1 MPLFRICSGLFR
13 IWLGFV
19 FYFLSIGFN
28 QARAAEANE
37 LFSSYNPALVQIKTV
52 NIESGQKSSI
62 GTGFFINAEGRIVT
76 NYHVISNFIQSPELY
91 RLEFLDN
98 QKQTFPVQVLNI
110 DVINDLAIL
119 EADKDSNIHFN
130 LALQPPKKGEDIF
143 ALGNPHDLGMI
154 VVPGTYNG
162 IKINSFYDRIH
173 FTGSINPGM
182 SGGPTVD
189 ELGNVVGINVATA
202 GNQIGFLVPVEKLHN
217 LITESVSL
225 DVNSQSQ
232 EWFKARITEQLTLNQ
247 TQLYTKIINTEWPLY
262 TLGQASIPNQ
272 VSDFMPCWGSS
283 NKDKEKT
290 KYTVATSNCGVD
302 ERIYLSGNMTT
313 GVVQISF
320 SWVHSDELNQL
331 QLGQLFSASLNSRYG
346 HNNGSEDEVTDFHCD
361 QAIIG
366 NGSATVSKGVT
377 CVRAYRKYEGL
388 FDVRYHSV
396 LLEKD
401 HQTLIGRYALQ
412 GVTQQTAQQFYK
424 KYMENVKW
432 N

>member
-1 MPLFRICSGLFR
+1 MLQFSIASGVSR
-13 IWLGFV
+13 IWLCLAF
-19 FYFLSIGFN
+19 FALSVGSKLAN
-28 QARAAEANE
+28 AAEANE

-62 GTGFFINAEGRIVT
+62 GTGFFINIEGRIVT

-98 QKQTFPVQVLNI
+98 RNQTFPVKVLNI

-119 EADKDSNIHFN
+119 EADKVSETYFS
-130 LALQPPKKGEDIF
+130 LAQQAPIKGKDIF

-189 ELGNVVGINVATA
+189 ELGRVVGINVATA

-217 LITESVSL
+217 LIAESANL
-225 DVNSQSQ
+225 ITDSQSEQ
-232 EWFKARITEQLTLNQ
+232 WFKTRITTQLTDNQ
-247 TQLYTKIINTEWPLY
+247 ASLYANIINTEWPLY
-262 TLGQASIPNQ
+262 TLGQAFIPNQ

-283 NKDKEKT
+283 NKDKEKA
-290 KYTVATSNCGVD
+290 KYTVASSNCGVD

-313 GVVQISF
+313 GVVQMSF

-366 NGSATVSKGVT
+366 NTFETISKGVT
-377 CVRAYRKYEGL
+377 CVRAYRKYDGL
-388 FDVRYHSV
+388 YDVRYHSL

-401 HQTLIGRYALQ
+401 NQTLIGRYALQ
-412 GVTQQTAQQFYK
+412 GVTRDTAQDFYK

-432 N
+432 K